1 MEVANA
7 SVEAHSNEDP
17 NTCQSPEGG
26 TVGLKLTK
34 TPACGIITVEAD
46 TAVSEASSVSETMGG
61 AQGARGVLTSARL
74 LLRTMR
80 PKQWTKNVFVWAALV
95 FDHKLFQAGPFLRT
109 LITFL
114 LFCLITSAV
123 YIINDLVD
131 VEKDRQHP
139 SKRNRPL
146 ASGALSPRLALVAAV
161 VIILLSLPA
170 ALWLGTL
177 LAIILY
183 GYLLLMIAY
192 SFVLKNI
199 VIVDVLTIAAGF
211 VLRVAA
217 GVVVVRAERFS
228 PWIYVCMVLLA
239 LFLAIGKR
247 RQEIVLMQDGAQDT
261 RTILQEY
268 NVTFL
273 DEMLALVSSTTVMA
287 YSLYTF
293 SAPNVPANHTLMLT
307 IPFVLYG
314 LFRYLYLIH
323 VRGET
328 DPPDVVVLKDRA
340 LLVDV
345 VLFAVVAF
353 LVFYVF

>member
-1 MEVANA
+1 M
-7 SVEAHSNEDP
+7 
-17 NTCQSPEGG
+17 
-26 TVGLKLTK
+26 
-34 TPACGIITVEAD
+34 
-46 TAVSEASSVSETMGG
+46 SEASPASDSTTVLG
-61 AQGARGVLTSARL
+61 ASRDGLTQARL

-80 PKQWTKNVFVWAALV
+80 PRQWTKNVFVWAALL
-95 FDHKLFQAGPFLRT
+95 FDQKLFHADPFLRT
-109 LITFL
+109 LIVFL
-114 LFCLITSAV
+114 LFCLISSAV

-131 VEKDRQHP
+131 IEKDRLHP

-146 ASGALSPRLALVAAV
+146 ASGALSQRLALAAAV

-170 ALWLGTL
+170 ALWLGT
-177 LAIILY
+177 AVAAILY

-192 SFVLKNI
+192 SFWLKNI
-199 VIVDVLTIAAGF
+199 VIVDVLTISAGF

-217 GVVVVRAERFS
+217 GVVVVQAARFS
-228 PWIYVCMVLLA
+228 PWIYVCTVLLA

-247 RQEIVLMQDGAQDT
+247 RQEIVLMQDGSNDT

-268 NVTFL
+268 SVKFL

-293 SAPNVPANHTLMLT
+293 SAPNVPTNHTLMLT

-328 DPPDVVVLKDRA
+328 EPPDVVVLKDRA
-340 LLVDV
+340 LLLDV
-345 VLFAVVAF
+345 VLFSVVAF
-353 LVFYVF
+353 LVFYVRVGTFS

>member
-1 MEVANA
+1 M
-7 SVEAHSNEDP
+7 
-17 NTCQSPEGG
+17 
-26 TVGLKLTK
+26 
-34 TPACGIITVEAD
+34 
-46 TAVSEASSVSETMGG
+46 
-61 AQGARGVLTSARL
+61 
-74 LLRTMR
+74 
-80 PKQWTKNVFVWAALV
+80 FV
-95 FDHKLFQAGPFLRT
+95 
-109 LITFL
+109 
-114 LFCLITSAV
+114 LFCLVSSAV

-146 ASGALSPRLALVAAV
+146 ASGALSPRIARIAALA
-161 VIILLSLPA
+161 IIVLSLPA
-170 ALWLGTL
+170 ALWLGPE
-177 LAIILY
+177 AAAILY
-183 GYLLLMIAY
+183 GYLILMVAY
-192 SFVLKNI
+192 SFWLKNI
-199 VIVDVLTIAAGF
+199 VIVDVLTIPAGF
-211 VLRVAA
+211 VLRVGA
-217 GVVVVRAERFS
+217 GVVVVQAERFS
-228 PWIYVCMVLLA
+228 PWIYVCMLLLA

-247 RQEIVLMQDGAQDT
+247 RQEIVLMQGGSGDA

-268 NVTFL
+268 NVRFL

-293 SAPNVPANHTLMLT
+293 SAPNVPPNHTLMLT

-340 LLVDV
+340 LLLDV
-345 VLFAVVAF
+345 ILFALVAF

>member
-1 MEVANA
+1 MISGEVKLAVRDVSSVGDMTA
-7 SVEAHSNEDP
+7 EVEASR
-17 NTCQSPEGG
+17 GG
-26 TVGLKLTK
+26 GL
-34 TPACGIITVEAD
+34 TP
-46 TAVSEASSVSETMGG
+46 M
-61 AQGARGVLTSARL
+61 RL

-80 PKQWTKNVFVWAALV
+80 PKQWTKNIFVWAALL
-95 FDHKLFQAGPFLRT
+95 FDQKLLQPGPFLRT
-109 LITFL
+109 LVVFL
-114 LFCLITSAV
+114 LFCLISSAV

-131 VEKDRQHP
+131 IEKDRQHP

-146 ASGALSPRLALVAAV
+146 ASGALNPRFALAAAV
-161 VIILLSLPA
+161 VIILLSLPV
-170 ALWLGTL
+170 ALWLGMSVT
-177 LAIILY
+177 AILY
-183 GYLLLMIAY
+183 GYLILMIAY
-192 SFVLKNI
+192 SFWLKNI

-217 GVVVVRAERFS
+217 GVVVIEAARFS
-228 PWIYVCMVLLA
+228 PWIYVCMALLA
-239 LFLAIGKR
+239 LFLGIGKR
-247 RQEIVLMQDGAQDT
+247 RQEIVLMQNGSADT
-261 RTILQEY
+261 RAILQEY
-268 NVTFL
+268 NVSFL

-328 DPPDVVVLKDRA
+328 EPPDVVAFKDRA
-340 LLVDV
+340 LLLDV
-345 VLFAVVAF
+345 VLFALVAF